1 MTRRSQG
8 SKTVSTSRAHPL
20 RSSGA
25 PVLRRGRLLVLLS
38 LLALA
43 LGLWARAPLRELWL
57 ARQPLGDLAAYTADH
72 TSDTE
77 DALLLAWRFL
87 EMTGEATAVGV
98 LRLLTQT

>member
-57 ARQPLGDLAAYTADH
+57 ARQPLGALAAGPAPGTAGRRG
-72 TSDTE
+72 
-77 DALLLAWRFL
+77 AR
-87 EMTGEATAVGV
+87 GGGV
-98 LRLLTQT
+98 PPRGRAGSGTCRRAP